1 MSVLRFHQLRHCN
14 LLWNSAFHTEIISK
28 GSFDP
33 PPLEICL
40 TRITHALTAFCRT
53 FRIFVLTGLHI
64 AVSISTALSPYSNHA
79 AQSERDS
86 YSDDFVLDP

>member
-1 MSVLRFHQLRHCN
+1 MGVLRFHQLRDSN

-28 GSFDP
+28 CSFDP
-33 PPLEICL
+33 PPFEICL

-53 FRIFVLTGLHI
+53 FSVLMLTRLHI
-64 AVSISTALSPYSNHA
+64 AVFISAALSPYSNHA

-86 YSDDFVLDP
+86 YTDDSL